1 LRLAG
6 GPAAGVHFVTYD
18 GNGNVW
24 SLVSASTGTE
34 TARYEY
40 GPFGEPLRLTGAAA
54 GSNPFRFSTKRTED
68 GTGLVLYEYRAYSPT
83 LGRWLTRDPLE
94 ESGGANIYAALI
106 NSPIEDVD
114 VEGLATHV
122 RRPSTPP
129 PRRPPMPN
137 PPDIVRHALECA
149 AKCAAKTG
157 MEKIGEKINFKFLC
171 GKLMRMC
178 QEREVEGK
186 EGLPSFEDLTQGE
199 DLALG
204 KELTKKFVGCVVKCL
219 GGPGYTISMQVT
231 NGAILCD
238 YTQLQIR
245 ISFDYEATLDWA
257 GAVHVVY
264 TNHVGQACAPAS
276 PAFLNCCWR
285 CRP

>member
-1 LRLAG
+1 
-6 GPAAGVHFVTYD
+6 GVHFVTYD

-24 SLVSASTGTE
+24 TLVSASTGTE

-54 GSNPFRFSTKRTED
+54 GSNPFRFSTKRSED
-68 GTGLVLYEYRAYSPT
+68 ATGLVLYEYRAYSPA
-83 LGRWLTRDPLE
+83 LGRWLSRDPLE

-137 PPDIVRHALECA
+137 PPDIVRRALVCA
-149 AKCAAKTG
+149 AKCAVKTG
-157 MEKIGEKINFKFLC
+157 MEKIGDKVNFNFLC

-178 QEREVEGK
+178 QEREDK
-186 EGLPSFEDLTQGE
+186 DNKGLPSFEELTQGE

-204 KELTKKFVGCVVKCL
+204 KELTQKFVGCVVDCL
-219 GGPGYTISMQVT
+219 ASPGYNVSLQIT
-231 NGAILCD
+231 NGSIVCD
-238 YTQLQIR
+238 YTRRRIR
-245 ISFDYEATLDWA
+245 ISFDYEVTLDWA

-264 TNHVGQACAPAS
+264 TNHVGQACPRTS
-276 PAFLNCCWR
+276 PAFRDCCEP